1 MRCKRNMLFCVYV
14 WIQKKDKNQSNKLL
28 DYCFNDNVIYCTDLA
43 WFFPSN
49 QCIFWLN
56 PSHFTDIPIFIA
68 SIFLFFSHLIRH
80 FYNTMHTDLRKN
92 YKKMQLERTWNKQKK
107 NSRFMPVHMYLLKL
121 FFWAVEIIYGY
132 YIWVNLRCR
141 EQCGYLVVFCTIPGV
156 HVCPSFKNEHW
167 ANDNWDRVSHSFL
180 FLQII
185 KILSKYLTLL
195 STPTIWSQE
204 EGERN

>member
-68 SIFLFFSHLIRH
+68 SIFLFSSHLIRH

-92 YKKMQLERTWNKQKK
+92 YKKNATRTYMKQTKEK
-107 NSRFMPVHMYLLKL
+107 FPFYACTYV
-121 FFWAVEIIYGY
+121 FAEII
-132 YIWVNLRCR
+132 
-141 EQCGYLVVFCTIPGV
+141 
-156 HVCPSFKNEHW
+156 
-167 ANDNWDRVSHSFL
+167 
-180 FLQII
+180 
-185 KILSKYLTLL
+185 LL
-195 STPTIWSQE
+195 SCRNHLWILYL
-204 EGERN
+204 GEFEMQGAMRLPCCILHDPGCACVSFV